1 MTDEAEAHLERYRLE
16 GDPADL
22 EAAIEI
28 VRLALSA
35 RPTPPA
41 RAALLRHRAA
51 CHHERY
57 LAGAGFAALQR
68 AVADYERALALLPSE
83 DPLRPIVYTELGTA
97 LQDRFAD
104 REDPADLERA
114 ITLGRRAARAEP
126 DGPRAPEHLI
136 NLGTAYFT
144 RHEYAGRGRDLDAA
158 LRCWQRAA
166 RLLPEDSPY
175 RATFHDRLTIGY
187 WTRWEQADGGPRT
200 LAAAIR
206 HGRLAVRLGASMPEF
221 ATYAGHLAGA
231 LIQRWHLF
239 RRLADLN
246 EAITVS
252 ADAIGALDDD
262 RARAPDL
269 LANFAHHLLSRYQ
282 ETGDPADFEAALDAL
297 KRARPHISGRDA
309 RSSVR
314 TATAR
319 ALAMRYLARGSAHDL
334 SDAITGAGRAA
345 DLTPADSIVR
355 PSRVAR
361 LSMLLALRYRRT
373 GRRADLD
380 AAISGLA
387 DLSRPTALQ
396 LHQLASY
403 LAERHAR
410 DGAPADRKASVE
422 YSRQAMS
429 EDPGDA
435 DDVEP
440 VILAGLASVT
450 HDEFTAEG
458 RFDDL
463 DESVARHRAALRRT
477 HRGSPSYPVMLTNLG
492 LALRDRHVYGGDRDA
507 ADEAIRVHERALATA
522 GPDSPDRP
530 GYLDA
535 LAGAIQLRYERDGR
549 PADLRRVIG
558 LGEEALRT
566 LPPRSPE
573 RPGMLAG
580 LAATLSLNGDTDRAM
595 AAYRAALRAMTGNRA
610 SRALVRL
617 DYAQALAAQGRDTA
631 AARAFR
637 QAAAEADTPIAR
649 LDVGAGWGAWALDA
663 GRWPEAATA
672 FAASSAARR
681 ELLGAQG
688 RRAHGERW
696 LGRATEVAVG
706 EAYARSR
713 AGNHRQAVAALDG
726 GRALTLSEQLEAR
739 AIAGRLRIEGHD
751 ALAGRYERA
760 ARRVADLTNS

>member
-22 EAAIEI
+22 DAAIET

-35 RPTPPA
+35 RPTLPT

-51 CHHERY
+51 CQHERY

-68 AVADYERALALLPSE
+68 AITDYERALALLPSK
-83 DPLRPIVYTELGTA
+83 DPLRPIVYTEFGTA

-114 ITLGRRAARAEP
+114 VTLGRRAARAEP
-126 DGPRAPEHLI
+126 DGPRAPEHLV

-144 RHEYAGRGRDLDAA
+144 RHEYAGQPRDLDAA

-166 RLLPEDSPY
+166 KLLPEDSPY
-175 RATFHDRLTIGY
+175 RAAFHDRLTIGY

-206 HGRLAVRLGASMPEF
+206 HGRLAVRLGAAMPEF
-221 ATYAGHLAGA
+221 VTYANHLAGA
-231 LIQRWHLF
+231 LIQRWDLF
-239 RRLADLN
+239 RRLPDLN

-252 ADAIGALDDD
+252 ADAIAALDDD

-282 ETGDPADFEAALDAL
+282 ETGDPADLEAALDAL
-297 KRARPHISGRDA
+297 GRARPHISGRDA
-309 RSSVR
+309 RSAVR
-314 TATAR
+314 AATAR
-319 ALAMRYLARGSAHDL
+319 ALAMRYLARGSAQDL
-334 SDAITGAGRAA
+334 SDAITEARRAA
-345 DLTPADSIVR
+345 DMTPADSIVR
-355 PSRVAR
+355 SSRIAR

-387 DLSRPTALQ
+387 DLPRPTALQ
-396 LHQLASY
+396 LHQLAGY

-410 DGAPADRKASVE
+410 DGAPADLRASVE
-422 YSRQAMS
+422 RARQAVS
-429 EDPGDA
+429 EDPGD
-435 DDVEP
+435 DIEP

-450 HDEFTAEG
+450 HDEFTAAG

-463 DESVARHRAALRRT
+463 DESVARHRTALRHI

-507 ADEAIRVHERALATA
+507 ADEAIRVHERALAAA
-522 GPDSPDRP
+522 GPHSPDRP

-573 RPGMLAG
+573 RPGMLAA
-580 LAATLSLNGDTDRAM
+580 LAATLNLDGDTDRAIT
-595 AAYRAALRAMTGNRA
+595 AYRAALRARAGNRA

-617 DYAQALAAQGRDTA
+617 DYAQALAAQGRDAA

-637 QAAAEADTPIAR
+637 HAAAEADTPIAR
-649 LDVGAGWGAWALDA
+649 LDVGAGWGAWALGA
-663 GRWPEAATA
+663 GHWPEAAAA

-713 AGNHRQAVAALDG
+713 ARDHRQAVAALDG

-739 AIAGRLRIEGHD
+739 AIAGRLRAEGRD
-751 ALAGRYERA
+751 ELAGRYERA
-760 ARRVADLTNS
+760 ARRVADLTSS